1 MDVGGDAGTAST
13 PASGAETS
21 LQTLILVLGIA
32 IFALVAY
39 GDVRRRRIP
48 NALAVAIGALGL
60 VRMILAGDPS
70 AFLHTLAA
78 GAAVFAAAFLLFWRG
93 LVGGGDVKLL
103 TAASLLVGYH
113 DLLSFLLLMSLSGAV
128 VSIAVVA
135 ANKLAPSLDKLGL
148 RPIPRPVTVPVSRQ
162 SARLSVPY
170 GVAIAA
176 AGVVILV
183 LQSSAPG

>member
-1 MDVGGDAGTAST
+1 
-13 PASGAETS
+13 
-21 LQTLILVLGIA
+21 LQTVILFLGIG

-48 NALAVAIGALGL
+48 NVLAVAIGALGL
-60 VRMILAGDPS
+60 VRMILAGDLS
-70 AFLHTLAA
+70 AFLHTLTA

-113 DLLSFLLLMSLSGAV
+113 DLLSFLFLMSLCGAV

-135 ANKLAPSLDKLGL
+135 ANKFSPWL
-148 RPIPRPVTVPVSRQ
+148 RLSPRPMTIPVARQ
-162 SARLSVPY
+162 PEGTPARLSVPY

>member
-1 MDVGGDAGTAST
+1 M
-13 PASGAETS
+13 
-21 LQTLILVLGIA
+21 QTVILFLGIG

-48 NALAVAIGALGL
+48 NVLAVAIGALGL

-70 AFLHTLAA
+70 AFLHTLTA

-113 DLLSFLLLMSLSGAV
+113 DLLSFLFLMSLCGAV
-128 VSIAVVA
+128 VSLAVVA
-135 ANKLAPSLDKLGL
+135 TNKLAPWL
-148 RPIPRPVTVPVSRQ
+148 RPIPRPATVVSRQ
-162 SARLSVPY
+162 PEGTPARLSVPY